1 VSAYL
6 RDAEV
11 DVRGVDVAV
20 AVVAELFTNALIHH
34 EVHGDE
40 HVDVAVRVCA
50 EPTEFCVVLVVLAVT
65 DGGRGT
71 ISGAC
76 DPHGSADEH
85 GRGLQLVCGLGA
97 LISDG
102 LLETGYRVTAA
113 FPVDAAL
120 RGQLCRCAAS
130 RADAHGVCPHVA
142 LPIVSTMG
150 SAQATRVM

>member
-97 LISDG
+97 LISDE

-120 RGQLCRCAAS
+120 RGQLCSCAAS

-142 LPIVSTMG
+142 PPIVSMMG